1 MLEGEVLGVDLK
13 GKVKWFNNTN
23 GFGFLVGEGS
33 DEDIF
38 VHYSSIIEE
47 GFKNLKEGQEVSY
60 TLLKTPRGI
69 QASEV
74 KKL

>member
-13 GKVKWFNNTN
+13 GKVKWFNNTK

-38 VHYSSIIEE
+38 VHYSSIIEK

>member
-13 GKVKWFNNTN
+13 GKVKWFNNTK